1 MYRTLWRTTMTVR
14 KINHE
19 ELVKNYDTMIETLE
33 YDSMRSAGK
42 AKLNAEVLVSLH
54 NLRDRYS
61 KKIKAHPVKK
71 EVSNNG

>member
-1 MYRTLWRTTMTVR
+1 MTVR

-54 NLRDRYS
+54 NLRDRYA
-61 KKIKAHPVKK
+61 KEIKTHPVKK
-71 EVSNNG
+71 EVSKNG